1 MDPATFAAVMAALSP
16 LLVAFFT
23 WLTRRGLDR
32 RAVEAQTRAAEAQ
45 EYENR
50 LTQQREDFKAL
61 MDPLQDTV
69 AALRDRVEHLEEQ
82 VTNARRISFNLARSL
97 DQVLEYLERE
107 YQDQGPS
114 LAKDV
119 QEYLERR

>member
-82 VTNARRISFNLARSL
+82 VTNARRISFSLARSL

-119 QEYLERR
+119 REYLERR

>member
-82 VTNARRISFNLARSL
+82 VSSARRISFSLARSL